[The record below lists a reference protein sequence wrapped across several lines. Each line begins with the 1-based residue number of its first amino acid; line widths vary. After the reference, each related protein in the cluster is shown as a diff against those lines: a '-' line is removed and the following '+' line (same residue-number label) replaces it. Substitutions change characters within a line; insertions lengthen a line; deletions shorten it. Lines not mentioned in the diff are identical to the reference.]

1 MGAIASFKD
10 GSEGFGGVVVAK
22 RDLYRAKP
30 ILQKSFSE
38 RLGE

>member
-1 MGAIASFKD
+1 MGAIASFND
-10 GSEGFGGVVVAK
+10 GSEGAGGVVVAK

-30 ILQKSFSE
+30 ILQKSFNE